1 MGPSSASASLII
13 SHISPFNLTHTNMS
27 NSPNNWLIKI
37 DSIIITV
44 TLFESL
50 DEFKFRL
57 NVGKVPRHGNKLL
70 LSGPSND
77 DIVS

>member
-1 MGPSSASASLII
+1 
-13 SHISPFNLTHTNMS
+13 MS

-50 DEFKFRL
+50 DEFQFRL
-57 NVGKVPRHGNKLL
+57 NMGKVPRHGNKLL